1 MKSPIAD
8 RSRVSFDFGPARP
21 LQNFAQVK
29 HLIGSTSY
37 SVLWTPTHT
46 YPCYL
51 IRIFRTRS
59 RYATYSC
66 KSHPV
71 AVVVD
76 PIMFCFKQSLRP
88 RPSILGPPGNKRP
101 QKDVLP

>member
-71 AVVVD
+71 AVVFFH
-76 PIMFCFKQSLRP
+76 ISFFFKQNPRA
-88 RPSILGPPGNKRP
+88 RPSPLLPRTTTRP
-101 QKDVLP
+101 KKTLV